1 MRHTRLWT
9 LAAASIAGS
18 ALLVLGG
25 VMSGAELG
33 QLVAGYGFLLLMSG
47 IYLAAGLAIRERIWR
62 RVVARAATVRPMPVE
77 FHGRR
82 VF

>member
-9 LAAASIAGS
+9 LAAAAITAS
-18 ALLVLGG
+18 ALLILGG

-33 QLVAGYGFLLLMSG
+33 QMVAGYGLLLLLSG
-47 IYLAAGLAIRERIWR
+47 VYLAAGLAIRERIWR
-62 RVVARAATVRPMPVE
+62 RFAAPATTVRPMPIE
-77 FHGRR
+77 LHGRR

>member
-18 ALLVLGG
+18 ALLILGG
-25 VMSGAELG
+25 VASGAELG
-33 QLVAGYGFLLLMSG
+33 QMVTGYGTLLLISG
-47 IYLAAGLAIRERIWR
+47 VWLAAGLAIRERVWR
-62 RVVARAATVRPMPVE
+62 RVVARAATVRPMPIE
-77 FHGRR
+77 LHGRR

>member
-18 ALLVLGG
+18 ALLILGG
-25 VMSGAELG
+25 IGFGAELG
-33 QLVAGYGFLLLMSG
+33 LMIAGYALLVLLSG
-47 IYLAAGLAIRERIWR
+47 LYLAAGLAVRERVWH
-62 RVVARAATVRPMPVE
+62 RVAARAATVRPMPIDL
-77 FHGRR
+77 HGRR